1 MIDRSEAERI
11 ALEFSRDLMTQYDRE
26 EIVLND
32 EAAIEKPYG
41 WLFVFTT
48 AAFLRTR
55 DWEDA
60 LLGAGPLLVLREDG
74 QVVVLPTFY
83 SEEDALRAYEEG
95 RLNKGFEQTE

>member
-1 MIDRSEAERI
+1 MIDRSAAERI
-11 ALEFSRDLMTQYDRE
+11 ALEFARELLPQYDPE
-26 EIVLND
+26 ELVLND

-41 WLFVFTT
+41 WLLVFTT

-95 RLNKGFEQTE
+95 RLDEGFEQAE